1 MRSVAWYAVL
11 EQTRRDGP
19 VEERTSPLAEEFR
32 SVSELKFDLENH
44 RFVDF
49 SSDKEEDV
57 IAELYEQADIDEL
70 LKSILSAG
78 YINFEPLIV
87 LRQGNIVLEG
97 NRRLAALRLLA
108 DEKLR
113 RSLEVK
119 LPDIPSQHSLPE
131 QIRVFVVDN
140 RDDARA
146 YIGFKHI
153 NGPFK
158 WDALAKA
165 KYAADWLKSGGNID
179 DISRTLGDNHST
191 VRRLVNGWFALEQAK
206 SRGFDPDDIT
216 KRSFS
221 FSHLYTALTRAPVR
235 EYLGIADQ
243 DVSVNPQPNPI
254 PESRGPE
261 LDRLMSWLYGQEKKG
276 EPTLIQSQNPN
287 LNQLSQV
294 LANTEAHSLLLAE
307 RQLSPAFERVEP
319 VSKRFVEALVLA
331 SKNSEDALSL
341 SSHYDG
347 DATML
352 RVSENLF
359 KSARTIRN
367 VLQQYDSAQQDS

>member
-1 MRSVAWYAVL
+1 
-11 EQTRRDGP
+11 

-32 SVSELKFDLENH
+32 SVSELKFDLENP

-206 SRGFDPDDIT
+206 SRGYDPDDIT

-294 LANTEAHSLLLAE
+294 LANTEARSLLLAE

-319 VSKRFVEALVLA
+319 VSKRFAEALVLA